1 MKACGIQPLGIAL
14 GLALALAL
22 LLAGST
28 AQGQEEEYSLSWV
41 TWTGGGTS
49 SGGDYTLVA
58 TAAQPEVSLATSG
71 GDYTLVGG
79 VWGSPIAPRLIYL
92 PLVLRNYP

>member
-1 MKACGIQPLGIAL
+1 MKASSVHALGIVLA
-14 GLALALAL
+14 LALALAL

-28 AQGQEEEYSLSWV
+28 AQGQEVEYSLSWV

-58 TAAQPEVSLATSG
+58 TAAQPEVSVATSG

-79 VWGSPIAPRLIYL
+79 VWDSPIALRLIYL